1 MAIATPMASVSA
13 SDSAEKVVP
22 ATTGMV
28 SPGPSRVIWSARAVR
43 GPAYAE
49 SVAETSS
56 RTTLPDSNVHVAA
69 GRAMSTVVG
78 FPGVVG
84 TVTGATRRRGNVGTP
99 PVTCHRLRNRVADV
113 AVEVMVSR
121 TRGAPTTDVR
131 AVSGGESNAAD
142 CPGRAASGYV
152 GRFAPR
158 APVAAPPGMP
168 VIDAGSPPGG
178 VRTGRGAPASSGIVA
193 VVDEPT

>member
-13 SDSAEKVVP
+13 SDSAENVEP

-28 SPGPSRVIWSARAVR
+28 SPAPSRVIWSARAVR

-49 SVAETSS
+49 SVAVTSS
-56 RTTLPDSNVHVAA
+56 RTTLPDSKVHVAA

-78 FPGVVG
+78 CPGVVG

-99 PVTCHRLRNRVADV
+99 PVTCHRLRNRVADA
-113 AVEVMVSR
+113 AVEVTVSR
-121 TRGAPTTDVR
+121 TRGAPTTCVR

-142 CPGRAASGYV
+142 CPGRAASG
-152 GRFAPR
+152 
-158 APVAAPPGMP
+158 
-168 VIDAGSPPGG
+168 
-178 VRTGRGAPASSGIVA
+178 
-193 VVDEPT
+193 